1 METLPLVSIV
11 IPAYNEA
18 RRITQTLETIRL
30 YLSEIQQPAEVI
42 VVNDGSED
50 ATVPLV
56 ENFCKNWDQLRLIQN
71 QGNYGKGCSVKNG
84 VLATKGEIVL
94 FTDADLSAPISEMP
108 KLLNPIRA
116 GECDVSF
123 GSRGLDRSLIGIHQS
138 KLRELSG
145 RIYNFFV
152 QLLTG
157 LRFKDTQ
164 CGFKAFRREALVP
177 VFQQQR
183 ITDFG
188 FDPEMLYI
196 AQKRGLRLKEVPVRW
211 NHAEGTSVHFIRDPL
226 RMFLGLLKIRWN
238 HLRGRYRY

>member
-1 METLPLVSIV
+1 
-11 IPAYNEA
+11 
-18 RRITQTLETIRL
+18 
-30 YLSEIQQPAEVI
+30 
-42 VVNDGSED
+42 
-50 ATVPLV
+50 
-56 ENFCKNWDQLRLIQN
+56 
-71 QGNYGKGCSVKNG
+71 
-84 VLATKGEIVL
+84 
-94 FTDADLSAPISEMP
+94 
-108 KLLNPIRA
+108 
-116 GECDVSF
+116 
-123 GSRGLDRSLIGIHQS
+123 LDRSLIGVHQS

-164 CGFKAFRREALVP
+164 CGFKAFRREALIP

-196 AQKRGLRLKEVPVRW
+196 AKKRGLRLKEVPVRW
-211 NHAEGTSVHFIRDPL
+211 NHAEGTSVHFVRDPL
-226 RMFLGLLKIRWN
+226 KMFLGLLKIRWH